1 MIFRSTDIETIPDE
15 TRWSPP
21 APTYRLARGPR
32 AADLAVDSC
41 LGGSPNSGAEVLRS
55 TLAGVEEVDAFPPLH
70 ACRVV
75 SISYVDVRFDPTS
88 TPKYQYDKCFTECLW
103 DATGSQARAD
113 ALERRLL
120 AAFGEAMSVDGVHL
134 VTWNGRT
141 FDLPV
146 IVMRSLLHKIACRWY
161 YESRDVRYRY
171 STEGHCDLMDFMS
184 DYGASRFIKLGD
196 FCHLCGL
203 PGKTDMSGDKVSVL
217 YAESLRD
224 PSGSA
229 GRQERTARYCLQD
242 SIQTALGWLRTRH
255 HVGKVTPETHNA
267 ALATFRA
274 STSITQAIDLDWDR
288 LML

>member
-1 MIFRSTDIETIPDE
+1 MIFRSTDIETIPDDS
-15 TRWSPP
+15 RWSPP
-21 APTYRLARGPR
+21 APSYKLTRGPR
-32 AADLAVDSC
+32 ATDLAVDSC
-41 LGGSPNSGAEVLRS
+41 LGGSPNRGGEVLRS
-55 TLAGVEEVDAFPPLH
+55 TLAAVEELEVFPPPH
-70 ACRVV
+70 MCRVV

-88 TPKYQYDKCFTECLW
+88 TPKYQFHKCYTECRW

-113 ALERRLL
+113 SLEHDLL
-120 AAFGEAMSVDGVHL
+120 SAFGEAMVPDVHL
-134 VTWNGRT
+134 ITWNGRT

-203 PGKTDMSGDKVSVL
+203 PGKTDMSGDKISVL
-217 YAESLRD
+217 HAESVRD
-224 PSGSA
+224 PAGSEA
-229 GRQERTARYCLQD
+229 RQARTARYCLQD

-255 HVGKVTPETHNA
+255 HVGKVTAESHNA
-267 ALATFRA
+267 ALATFRESPVIA
-274 STSITQAIDLDWDR
+274 SAIDINWDL
-288 LML
+288 LMV